1 MTELEKAYYKLGKID
16 MAKAI
21 NDSIGK
27 SNRLLNSNN
36 LSYLIG
42 VRDAWKVIHDTIDTE
57 VDSMTK
63 DKNNG

>member
-1 MTELEKAYYKLGKID
+1 MTEKEKAYYKLGKLD

-36 LSYLIG
+36 VIYLMGI
-42 VRDAWKVIHDTIDTE
+42 RDAWNVIHDAINTE
-57 VDSMTK
+57 VDAMTK